1 MKQKSTV
8 YPYFVANQVL
18 KSKSLNDAFFH
29 LDEQGRV
36 TRTNLFGHGII
47 EGLTYTWKDGVLTID
62 RGEAITSNGWYIQL
76 PRKQEYRY
84 AAEVF
89 LGENPA
95 EEVYPFNDDSLLA
108 LLKYGGSRVCYACF
122 KTKEEA
128 HEFHHNP
135 TPIIEIPSAHYVVA
149 MVCGTRNHS
158 RSACTEDSCDINVTQ
173 KDCEAWPVL
182 VNIFATFK
190 HEERVTWAS
199 VLPIFKEMEPCYQRV
214 QLDKLSYLP
223 KYQRLEELKLAQ
235 RKWIDNSLI
244 VIDNCSDIIATD
256 ILEQFFNTTETF
268 RVQKSIW
275 KDLFDQ
281 PREVFSRFN
290 DSVIKVK
297 RLFSNTKR
305 GFPDYCLSFLRD
317 YADAMMEFI
326 EEYNVFVAKHP
337 YLPLRDP
344 MDCLV
349 YLGSAR
355 ELDKKTGASYDQ
367 TYRSHFIKAH
377 DVALKEDALR
387 LERFLRRVSL
397 LTEAFV
403 GTSWNTLAS
412 PQKTI
417 KLVPSRPGVK
427 ISERPIPFYY
437 DTSYEDFKQ
446 SWRAGN
452 VSGVSFVR
460 DYNDNSLPYH
470 TYSKNKPYIKPN
482 YDLKIPCLENGM
494 ELYLQGYQGMPV
506 KAFVNFIT
514 SFANNNDMIIQVE
527 AIKLFNTKDLQKLPY
542 VRQLR
547 SKGIYSEPMGGL
559 TRYCTLYVFHY
570 KGKVLTYSVAK
581 FVK

>member
-1 MKQKSTV
+1 MKQKRTV

-62 RGEAITSNGWYIQL
+62 RGEAITSNGWYIQF

-182 VNIFATFK
+182 VNIYATFK
-190 HEERVTWAS
+190 YEERVNYAF
-199 VLPIFKEMEPCYQRV
+199 VLPIYKVMEPCCQRV
-214 QLDKLSYLP
+214 QLMRFDYLRRSQSLSNL
-223 KYQRLEELKLAQ
+223 KDYQWS
-235 RKWIDNSLI
+235 WIVQSME
-244 VIDNCSDIIATD
+244 VINNGAITIARD
-256 ILEQFFNTTETF
+256 ILGQNYDFTLKESIKV
-268 RVQKSIW
+268 RKSIW
-275 KDLFDQ
+275 KNLFDK
-281 PREVFSRFN
+281 PREVISRFRA
-290 DSVIKVK
+290 SVIKVN
-297 RLFSNTKR
+297 RIFTNNGQGL
-305 GFPDYCLSFLRD
+305 PDYCLTFLRD

-326 EEYNVFVAKHP
+326 EEYNLFVAKHP

-344 MDCLV
+344 LDCLV

-355 ELDKKTGASYDQ
+355 ELDNKTGASYDQ
-367 TYRSHFIKAH
+367 TYRSHFRKAH
-377 DVALKEDALR
+377 DEGLKEDALR
-387 LERFLRRVSL
+387 LERFLRRISL

-403 GTSWNTLAS
+403 GTSWHTIDS
-412 PQKTI
+412 PMKMFN
-417 KLVPSRPGVK
+417 LVPCRPEAK
-427 ISERPIPFYY
+427 ISDRPIPFYY
-437 DTSYEDFKQ
+437 NASYENFKRC
-446 SWRAGN
+446 WRAGN
-452 VSGVSFVR
+452 ISEVSFVY
-460 DYNDNSLPYH
+460 DHGTTML
-470 TYSKNKPYIKPN
+470 PYIKREKLSS
-482 YDLKIPCLENGM
+482 YYFFSRVSFDNGTK
-494 ELYLQGYQGMPV
+494 LYPQGYQGMTVSLFISFIYDFIRCNGADIQIEVV
-506 KAFVNFIT
+506 KLYSKKDIDKNPYLAQLVKEPL
-514 SFANNNDMIIQVE
+514 FA
-527 AIKLFNTKDLQKLPY
+527 
-542 VRQLR
+542 
-547 SKGIYSEPMGGL
+547 EPMGGW
-559 TRYCTLYVFHY
+559 TRYCSIIIYQY
-570 KGKVLTYSVAK
+570 KGKVVTYAVGRL
-581 FVK
+581 VK

>member
-62 RGEAITSNGWYIQL
+62 RGEAITSNGWYIQF

-182 VNIFATFK
+182 VNIYATFK
-190 HEERVTWAS
+190 YEERVNYAL
-199 VLPIFKEMEPCYQRV
+199 VQPLFQEMEPCRQRIDLYHNFYFYRNTTLNDIKQNHETCFRV
-214 QLDKLSYLP
+214 GLDSIIKCA
-223 KYQRLEELKLAQ
+223 KT
-235 RKWIDNSLI
+235 ISL
-244 VIDNCSDIIATD
+244 D
-256 ILEQFFNTTETF
+256 ILEQKFDLGGAFK
-268 RVQKSIW
+268 VQKSIW
-275 KDLFDQ
+275 KDLFDK
-281 PREVFSRFN
+281 PREVISRFHA
-290 DSVIKVK
+290 SVEKVN
-297 RLFSNTKR
+297 RIFSNHKF
-305 GFPDYCLSFLRD
+305 GFPDYCISFLND
-317 YADAMMEFI
+317 YADALKEFI

-355 ELDKKTGASYDQ
+355 ELDNKTGASYDQ

-377 DVALKEDALR
+377 DVGLKEDALR
-387 LERFLRRVSL
+387 LERFLRRISL

-403 GTSWNTLAS
+403 GTSWPTLAL
-412 PQKTI
+412 PKKVFKI
-417 KLVPSRPGVK
+417 VPSRPGAK
-427 ISERPIPFYY
+427 ISDRPIPFYY
-437 DTSYEDFKQ
+437 NASHDNFRQ
-446 SWRAGN
+446 CWRAGN
-452 VSGVSFVR
+452 TSPVSFVIN
-460 DYNDNSLPYH
+460 YEDNGIPYMERLSNGKRGWYSLNN
-470 TYSKNKPYIKPN
+470 SFV
-482 YDLKIPCLENGM
+482 DDGM
-494 ELYLQGYQGMPV
+494 QYYLQGYQGMSV
-506 KAFVNFIT
+506 DLLVDFIT
-514 SFANNNDMIIQVE
+514 QLAKANGWIVSIDKCKILKDKDFRKDPYLRNMGKE
-527 AIKLFNTKDLQKLPY
+527 RIKT
-542 VRQLR
+542 VH
-547 SKGIYSEPMGGL
+547 MGGL
-559 TRYCTLYVFHY
+559 TSYCTLTIFHN
-570 KGKVLTYSVAK
+570 KGKVVTYAVAK

>member
-62 RGEAITSNGWYIQL
+62 RGEAVTSNGWYIQF

-182 VNIFATFK
+182 VNIYATFK
-190 HEERVTWAS
+190 YEERVNYAL
-199 VLPIFKEMEPCYQRV
+199 VQPLFQEMEPFCQRV
-214 QLDKLSYLP
+214 ELGNLDYLP
-223 KYQRLEELKLAQ
+223 RNQKLDNMKQ
-235 RKWIDNSLI
+235 SQKGWITRSLTKI
-244 VIDNCSDIIATD
+244 NAGANKIARD
-256 ILEQFFNTTETF
+256 ILGQEFNSTEAF
-268 RVQKSIW
+268 KVQKSIW
-275 KDLFDQ
+275 KDLFVQ
-281 PREVFSRFN
+281 PRKVISRFY
-290 DSVIKVK
+290 DSVTKVNE
-297 RLFSNTKR
+297 LFSDTKR

-355 ELDKKTGASYDQ
+355 ELDNKTGASYDQ

-377 DVALKEDALR
+377 DVDLKVDALR
-387 LERFLRRVSL
+387 LERFLRRISL

-403 GTSWNTLAS
+403 GTSWNTLS
-412 PQKTI
+412 STNKI
-417 KLVPSRPGVK
+417 LKLVPGRPGVK
-427 ISERPIPFYY
+427 ISERPISFYY
-437 DTSYEDFKQ
+437 NASYENFKRC
-446 SWRAGN
+446 WRAGN
-452 VSGVSFVR
+452 ISEVSFVR
-460 DYNDNSLPYH
+460 DYDDRDLPHKEHDKKKHLYMAR
-470 TYSKNKPYIKPN
+470 YGFMAPW
-482 YDLKIPCLENGM
+482 LENGL
-494 ELYLQGYQGMPV
+494 EFYLQGYQGMTV
-506 KAFVNFIT
+506 KTFVDYIT
-514 SFANNNDMIIQVE
+514 EVASENDMVIQVE
-527 AIKLFNTKDLQKLPY
+527 SIKLYSNKDLQKLPY
-542 VRQLR
+542 NRQVVSR
-547 SKGIYSEPMGGL
+547 RFNSEPMGGL